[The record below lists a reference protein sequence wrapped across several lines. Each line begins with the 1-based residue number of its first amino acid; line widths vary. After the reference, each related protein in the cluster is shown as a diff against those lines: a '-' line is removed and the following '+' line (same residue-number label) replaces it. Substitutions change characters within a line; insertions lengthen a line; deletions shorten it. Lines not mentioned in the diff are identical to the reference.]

1 MQETLFDRFR
11 PFKPYDLILAL
22 CMLLIVAPMSAL
34 EPMVRV
40 AVVMAGITA
49 FCVLDW
55 VQRYVTVPT
64 PLWQSLA
71 IVSMNCVVI
80 ALLIHLHGAHQYS
93 LAFAMLNA
101 AFATVAFGQHA
112 GFTAAVVSVALLAN
126 FERDSREPQT
136 LLEWSLF
143 LAILL
148 TLVAIL
154 TRVNRMQ
161 RDALFDVVTR
171 LRNHRYFQVRLREEL
186 SRSKRHNRPTAL
198 LLLDLDNFKRVNDAF
213 GHAVGDQVL
222 RQIGQLLVD
231 NARGAD
237 VICRYGGEELAVILP
252 ETPLADAAQVAERF
266 RLAVEKRQDER
277 GSKVTVSAGVAAF
290 PDHASDADGLIA
302 AADAAMYRAKRA
314 GKNQVAIAEPQP
326 QMTSVETNAQ
336 TE

>member
-1 MQETLFDRFR
+1 
-11 PFKPYDLILAL
+11 
-22 CMLLIVAPMSAL
+22 
-34 EPMVRV
+34 
-40 AVVMAGITA
+40 
-49 FCVLDW
+49 VL
-55 VQRYVTVPT
+55 
-64 PLWQSLA
+64 
-71 IVSMNCVVI
+71 
-80 ALLIHLHGAHQYS
+80 
-93 LAFAMLNA
+93 
-101 AFATVAFGQHA
+101 
-112 GFTAAVVSVALLAN
+112 SVALLAN
-126 FERDSREPQT
+126 FERDAREPQT

-186 SRSKRHNRPTAL
+186 SRSKRHNRPVAL

-222 RQIGQLLVD
+222 RQIGELLVQ

-277 GSKVTVSAGVAAF
+277 GSNVTVSAGVAAF
-290 PDHASDADGLIA
+290 PDHAADADGLIA

-326 QMTSVETNAQ
+326 QMTNAETNAQ